1 MMSPVEQ
8 VMRTS
13 PVIPVLTVDRLE
25 SAEPLAKALAAGGL
39 RVLELTLRTPVALR
53 VLEAMVK
60 AAPDAIVGAGTVL
73 NADDLNRAVDA
84 GAKFIVSP
92 GLTEAVAKAAD
103 KAAIPLLP
111 GIATAGDIMRG
122 LDLGLNRFK
131 LFPAETSGGVAA
143 AAAFAGPFAE
153 VAFCPTGGVTP
164 DNAPHYLALKN
175 ILCVGGTWV
184 APKAAVEA
192 GDWTRIVE
200 LARHAAALPRAA
212 VPRTAVSA

>member
-1 MMSPVEQ
+1 MTSPIEQ

-25 SAEPLAKALAAGGL
+25 SAEPLAGALVEGGL

-53 VLEAMVK
+53 VIEAMVK

-92 GLTEAVAKAAD
+92 GLTDAVAKAAE
-103 KAAIPLLP
+103 KAAVPLLP

-164 DNAPHYLALKN
+164 DNAPNYLALKN

-192 GDWTRIVE
+192 GDWGRIVE
-200 LARHAAALPRAA
+200 LARHAAALPRTA
-212 VPRTAVSA
+212 VPRAAVSA

>member
-13 PVIPVLTVDRLE
+13 PVIPVLTVERLE
-25 SAEPLAKALAAGGL
+25 AAEPLAKALVEGGL

-53 VLEAMVK
+53 VLAAMVK
-60 AAPDAIVGAGTVL
+60 ATPGAIVGAGTVL

-103 KAAIPLLP
+103 KASVPLLP
-111 GIATAGDIMRG
+111 GVATAGDIMRG

-143 AAAFAGPFAE
+143 VAAFAGPFGD

-164 DNAPHYLALKN
+164 HNAPNYLALKSV
-175 ILCVGGTWV
+175 LCVGGTWV
-184 APKAAVEA
+184 APKAAVDTGNWA
-192 GDWTRIVE
+192 RIIE
-200 LARHAAALPRAA
+200 LSRQAAALPRAA
-212 VPRTAVSA
+212 VPA

>member
-1 MMSPVEQ
+1 MISPVEQ

-13 PVIPVLTVDRLE
+13 PVIPVLTVEKLD
-25 SAEPLAKALAAGGL
+25 SAEPLANALVAGGL

-53 VLEAMVK
+53 VLAAMVK
-60 AAPDAIVGAGTVL
+60 STPNAIVGAGTVL

-92 GLTEAVAKAAD
+92 GLTEALAKAAD
-103 KAAIPLLP
+103 KASIPLLP

-143 AAAFAGPFAE
+143 AAAFGGPFGD
-153 VAFCPTGGVTP
+153 VAFCPTGGVTL
-164 DNAPHYLALKN
+164 DNAPKYLALKN
-175 ILCVGGTWV
+175 ILCVGGTWI
-184 APKAAVEA
+184 APKPAVEA
-192 GDWTRIVE
+192 GDWARITE
-200 LARHAAALPRAA
+200 LSRQAAALPRAA
-212 VPRTAVSA
+212 VPA

>member
-13 PVIPVLTVDRLE
+13 PVIPVLTVERLE
-25 SAEPLAKALAAGGL
+25 DAEPLAQALVAGGL

-53 VLEAMVK
+53 ALEAMVK
-60 AAPDAIVGAGTVL
+60 AMPGAIVGAGTVL

-92 GLTEAVAKAAD
+92 GLTEAVAKAAE
-103 KAAIPLLP
+103 KASIPFLP

-131 LFPAETSGGVAA
+131 LFPAETSGGAAA
-143 AAAFAGPFAE
+143 AAAFAGPFGD
-153 VAFCPTGGVTP
+153 VAFCPTGGVTA
-164 DNAPHYLALKN
+164 DTAPKYLALKN
-175 ILCVGGTWV
+175 VLCVGGAWV

-192 GDWTRIVE
+192 GDWARIVE
-200 LARHAAALPRAA
+200 LSRQAAALPRAA
-212 VPRTAVSA
+212 VPA